1 MAVLVDENATIVNVA
16 LSDLPCTVKCGDVLR
31 LIDGVYRIDSEETE
45 SRRSYVLALQEKLR
59 KKK

>member
-1 MAVLVDENATIVNVA
+1 MAVLVDDEATVVNVA
-16 LSDLPCTVKCGDVLR
+16 LSDLPFAVKCGDVLC